1 MLILNN
7 AFTYSEGLQGQDKKN
22 KIIKHLVKGTRQKG
36 R

>member
-7 AFTYSEGLQGQDKKN
+7 AFTCSEGLQGQDKRPL
-22 KIIKHLVKGTRQKG
+22 KHLVKGPRQKG

>member
-7 AFTYSEGLQGQDKKN
+7 AFTYKEGLQGQDKRPL
-22 KIIKHLVKGTRQKG
+22 KHPVKGTRQND

>member
-7 AFTYSEGLQGQDKKN
+7 AFTYKEGLQGQDKRPL
-22 KIIKHLVKGTRQKG
+22 KHLVKGTRQNG